1 MGVLLQCVFSVTPL
15 LSHPPTPASSV
26 HFSNAELFSSLF
38 VSLSPFKLCPGVE
51 GGGGVGAGLTF
62 HNQSCLPK
70 YFAKGNIFSLERN
83 NVSSLG
89 AGAAAVGSS
98 LE

>member
-1 MGVLLQCVFSVTPL
+1 MFSPVTPL

-26 HFSNAELFSSLF
+26 RFSNAELFSSLF

-51 GGGGVGAGLTF
+51 RECEGRGAVLTF
-62 HNQSCLPK
+62 HNQSCLSK
-70 YFAKGNIFSLERN
+70 YFAKENIFSLERN